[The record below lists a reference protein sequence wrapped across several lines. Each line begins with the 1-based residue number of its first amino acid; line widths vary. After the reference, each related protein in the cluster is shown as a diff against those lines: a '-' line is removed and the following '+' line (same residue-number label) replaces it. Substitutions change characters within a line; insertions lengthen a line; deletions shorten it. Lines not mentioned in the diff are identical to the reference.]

1 MPTTTHKTPID
12 RTIEL
17 LVPDRRPASP
27 DIGHGYLDLLGPADP
42 TGAHPGQQLM
52 TSSLL
57 PRIYERAWRPLAGRV
72 LMGAMGPGMGEER
85 RIARRMLALLPGDL
99 VLDVACGTGH
109 FTRDFARVAGDALVV
124 GLDASATML
133 ERALREPLAPNLAY
147 VRADARALPFADDTF
162 DAVCCFA
169 ALYLIEDPMAA
180 ITEFARVLA
189 PGGRIALL
197 SSCHRGPLP
206 AHRTGPLVRAVTGVR
221 VFGREEL
228 VDALEDE
235 GLEQIEQ
242 RVSGLAQFVCGRD
255 VTGPAD

>member
-1 MPTTTHKTPID
+1 MPTTLQRTAID
-12 RTIEL
+12 QTLEL
-17 LVPDRRPASP
+17 LAPGRRPSGP
-27 DIGHGYLDLLGPADP
+27 DVRRGYLDLLGADDP
-42 TGAHPGQQLM
+42 PGAHPGQQLM

-57 PRIYERAWRPLAGRV
+57 PRVYERAWRPVAGRV
-72 LMGAMGPGMGEER
+72 LMGAMGPGMADER
-85 RIARRMLALLPGDL
+85 RIARRMLGLLPGDL

-109 FTRDFARVAGDALVV
+109 FSRDFARVAGDGLVV

-133 ERALREPLAPNLAY
+133 ERALREPQAPNLAY
-147 VRADARALPFADDTF
+147 VRGDACALPFADDTF

-180 ITEFARVLA
+180 IAELVRVLA

-206 AHRTGPLVRAVTGVR
+206 VHRTAPLVRAVTGVR

-235 GLEQIEQ
+235 GLEGIEQ
-242 RVSGLAQFVCGRD
+242 RVSGLAQFVCARD
-255 VTGPAD
+255 GGGPQA